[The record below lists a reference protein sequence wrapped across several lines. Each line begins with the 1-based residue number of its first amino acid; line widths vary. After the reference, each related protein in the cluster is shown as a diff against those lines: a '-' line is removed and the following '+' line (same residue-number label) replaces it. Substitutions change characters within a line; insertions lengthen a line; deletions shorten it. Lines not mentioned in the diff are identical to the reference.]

1 MSQDPV
7 GQRLIHAADF
17 GDGCKVELGHMVG
30 FQVGGP
36 EAPNTGPSSGTAE
49 SWPGRGTSDSRYK
62 HSYSGKRGFFSG
74 EGYLLIFT
82 WEVAFFKGRKTGG
95 VERRLRVED
104 GVREDSEQYENCF

>member
-1 MSQDPV
+1 MGLQIQVEGGRWTLGDPQCAGCLWGWGVSQDPV

-36 EAPNTGPSSGTAE
+36 EAPYTGPSSGTAE

-62 HSYSGKRGFFSG
+62 HSYSGKTLSG
-74 EGYLLIFT
+74 QKLLET
-82 WEVAFFKGRKTGG
+82 QLPL
-95 VERRLRVED
+95 RLHP
-104 GVREDSEQYENCF
+104 